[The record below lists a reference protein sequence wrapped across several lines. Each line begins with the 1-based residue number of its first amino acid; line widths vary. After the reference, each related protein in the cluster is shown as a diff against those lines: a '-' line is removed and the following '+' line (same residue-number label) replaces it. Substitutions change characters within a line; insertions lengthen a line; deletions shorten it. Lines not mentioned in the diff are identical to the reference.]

1 MVDSWLSEK
10 KSLNFIVPGGEAN
23 GGPPIG
29 PALGPL
35 GLNVLSVVKQI
46 NEVTEQYKGMKV
58 PVTVEV
64 NTEDKSFNVTVKLPS
79 TSALLV
85 KEAGAQKGSG
95 TPKTQWAGNISASS
109 LIKVANMKL
118 NDSTAMGIKETVK
131 EVLGVCVSM
140 GIQVD
145 GKDPRD
151 VMQEVKAGKWDK
163 LISEN

>member
-1 MVDSWLSEK
+1 LSEK

-35 GLNVLSVVKQI
+35 GLNVLSVVKKI

-58 PVTVEV
+58 PVTVVV
-64 NTEDKSFNVTVKLPS
+64 NTEDKSFSVTVRLPS

-85 KEAGAQKGSG
+85 KEAGAPKGSG
-95 TPKTQWAGNISASS
+95 ASKTQWAGDISASS
-109 LIKVANMKL
+109 LLKVANMKL
-118 NDSTAMGIKETVK
+118 DDSTAMGIKGALK

-140 GIQVD
+140 GIKVD

-151 VMQEVKAGKWDK
+151 VTEEVKAGKWDK
-163 LISEN
+163 LLSGS